1 LEAIVRSKSRT
12 FFALCLCF
20 LSGVLAASLRG
31 GDILPQGI
39 SLALLFSL
47 ATLLLSFSR
56 YPRVRFIAAVGAVF
70 IAGSLRYAAA
80 LPNKQEYGIHNLA
93 GQSAAVTAYIAA
105 EPDIRLSDQRLI
117 ASVSDPPGKVYL
129 KIPLYPR
136 YAYGDKVKITCR
148 LQLPEAMETENG
160 RVFRYDMYLARLGV
174 FALCENPV
182 IAKIGGGEGSR
193 ARAEILRAKA
203 LVAGKVELLWSEPH
217 ASFMAG
223 LLYGYRG
230 GLGSL
235 QEQFNLTGVTHIVA
249 VSGYNITIIAT
260 ILISLCTYLYIPR
273 QRAFWFV
280 VAGIVLFVAFTGASA
295 SVVRAGIMG
304 IIALLGRQLGRPSRS
319 GNVLVLAAAV
329 MVAHNPFVLLSDA
342 GFQLSFLSTLGL
354 VYINPLIKNRFLA
367 VPGMSGLNETL
378 TSTLSAIIA
387 TCPLILYQFGRLSL
401 VAPVVNILILWLIP
415 WLMLLGAAAVA
426 VSFFSG
432 FLGQIAAGIAWV
444 GLEYIIVVV
453 RWFAAWPWASISV
466 GLPWWGMAAM
476 YCGMLYLA
484 GKYFGKGR

>member
-1 LEAIVRSKSRT
+1 MKDRLLRIANSKSRV

-20 LSGVLAASLRG
+20 LAGVFAASLGSGNAALRG
-31 GDILPQGI
+31 PCLT
-39 SLALLFSL
+39 LLFCLAALLFVGWRYVLPRL
-47 ATLLLSFSR
+47 AIIG
-56 YPRVRFIAAVGAVF
+56 VIAF
-70 IAGSLRYAAA
+70 IAGSLRYAQAYPDEHA
-80 LPNKQEYGIHNLA
+80 YGVRNLA
-93 GQSAAVTAYIAA
+93 GQTVTLAGFVAA

-117 ASVSDPPGKVYL
+117 VNVSDPPGRVYL

-136 YAYGDKVKITCR
+136 YAYGDRVKITCR
-148 LQLPEAMETENG
+148 LRRPEAMATDNG

-329 MVAHNPFVLLSDA
+329 MVAHNPFVLLS
-342 GFQLSFLSTLGL
+342 LGL